1 MASLSD
7 WPHASLML
15 VAGPSALVVLTA
27 GMLALTPANTGGISE
42 DIAASAP
49 QTIVV
54 EPRTYSYR
62 APGEYS
68 QDGYAVDAPLRSIEV
83 TRPLTIMKYQVSRA
97 DYARCVEAGVCSAP
111 EPEFAAGAQGGDMP
125 ATGISFDDAIVYARW
140 LSDQTGDVWT
150 LPTDAQLAFAAG
162 TRFPDDA
169 INTVSSNP
177 ADRWLEKYRR
187 EVESSA
193 SRDPVPKPRGHFG
206 ENEFGLADF
215 GGNVWEWTTTCYRR
229 VAENDVV
236 RNEALPCGVQFV
248 AGRHRAAMVS
258 FIRNP
263 KGGACAVG
271 APPENLGF
279 RLVKDTRWYASL
291 LRMLR

>member
-7 WPHASLML
+7 WPLASLTF
-15 VAGPSALVVLTA
+15 VAGPSVLVVLAA
-27 GMLALTPANTGGISE
+27 GMLALAPDHTGGNLKGIEVSK
-42 DIAASAP
+42 P
-49 QTIVV
+49 QTITVA
-54 EPRTYSYR
+54 PRTYSYR

-68 QDGYAVDAPLRSIEV
+68 QDGYAVDAPLRTVDVARS
-83 TRPLTIMKYQVSRA
+83 LTIMKYQVSRA
-97 DYARCVEAGVCSAP
+97 DYARCVQAGACETP
-111 EPEFAAGAQGGDMP
+111 EPEFADTAQDGDMP
-125 ATGISFDDAIVYARW
+125 ATGISFDDASSYARW
-140 LSDQTGDVWT
+140 LSDQTGEVWT
-150 LPTDAQLAFAAG
+150 LPTDAELAFAAG

-169 INTVSSNP
+169 ISTVSSNP

-193 SRDPVPKPRGHFG
+193 ARDPVPKPRGHFG

-229 VAENDVV
+229 VAENDMA
-236 RNEALPCGVQFV
+236 RTDALPCGVQFV

-291 LRMLR
+291 LRMVR